1 MTGWAVDPGT
11 SETIVAFLLKE
22 TLILAVG
29 VASMLIL
36 RKASAAVRHATLVA
50 TMTAAIALPVLS
62 GALPD
67 WSVPLFDREETLVP
81 VELTTS
87 PTLSP
92 RTPQRE
98 TVADAGLQRAVLGSM
113 PIRPGR
119 SQESA
124 LPLGILLMMWGA
136 GSILL
141 VGRYGLGLIRVA
153 ALTRDAVHDP
163 RGPHEVLAARI
174 ADDLGIRRP
183 IRVGF
188 SECIDVP
195 MTWGVARPVILLPF
209 DAWELSAAKS
219 RVGLLHEL
227 AHVRRND
234 WLTWAVVEAA
244 WAMLWFHPLAWICR
258 NRSRIELERACD
270 DVVLASGARPVA
282 YASVLVEVARSVRA
296 TPSTAVIPMARPSA
310 LRDRVEN
317 ILGSASRRVR
327 LDRRA
332 TAIVIG
338 VAAAV
343 LVPLAAAH
351 LWSETTE
358 VHERERL
365 IAALADRDPAVREM
379 AAWGLGAR
387 AAIEAVDPLV
397 ERLADP
403 DPAVRGV
410 AARAL
415 GKIGDRRAF
424 ESLVA
429 GLDDTDPNVRELTLL
444 GLAEIDDERRV
455 DPIVRALQDPE
466 KGVRSVAVSI
476 LNAIGGRAV
485 IEPLINTA
493 ISDPDPHTR
502 FMAIGGLG
510 RIDGGRAVVP
520 DLIGLLDDPAPEVR
534 YRAVESLGRIED
546 PRAVPALVA
555 RVKIEPDEEIRTTIV
570 GALTSFAG
578 DPRAIDGLVTAA
590 GDEAWRVR
598 QTAVAV
604 LAESDDPRVVPVLL
618 EALRDPVHQVRL
630 MAAWSLDSLE
640 KEGS

>member
-11 SETIVAFLLKE
+11 SETIVGFLLKE

-36 RKASAAVRHATLVA
+36 RRASAAVRHATLVA
-50 TMTAAIALPVLS
+50 TMTAVIVLPVLS

-67 WSVPLFDREETLVP
+67 WSVPLFDREETVVP
-81 VELTTS
+81 MEFRTS
-87 PTLSP
+87 PTPSP
-92 RTPQRE
+92 RMPQRE
-98 TVADAGLQRAVLGSM
+98 IVADAGLQRAVLGSM
-113 PIRPGR
+113 PMRPGR
-119 SQESA
+119 SQESS
-124 LPLGILLMMWGA
+124 LPVGVLLMMWGV

-163 RGPHEVLAARI
+163 HGPHEVLAARI
-174 ADDLGIRRP
+174 AADLGIRRP
-183 IRVGF
+183 IRIGF
-188 SECIDVP
+188 SEGIDVP
-195 MTWGVARPVILLPF
+195 MTWGVARPVILLPL

-234 WLTWAVVEAA
+234 WLTWVVVEAA
-244 WAMLWFHPLAWICR
+244 WAILWFHPLAWICR
-258 NRSRIELERACD
+258 NRARIELERACD
-270 DVVLASGARPVA
+270 DVVLASGAPPVA
-282 YASVLVEVARSVRA
+282 YASVLVDVARSVRA
-296 TPSTAVIPMARPSA
+296 TPSTAAIPMARPSA

-317 ILGSASRRVR
+317 ILGSTASRRVR

-338 VAAAV
+338 LAAAV

-358 VHERERL
+358 THERERL
-365 IAALADRDPAVREM
+365 IEALDASDAEVRAM

-397 ERLADP
+397 ERLSDP

-424 ESLVA
+424 EPLVA
-429 GLDDTDPNVRELTLL
+429 ALDDSDPHVRELALL
-444 GLAEIDDERRV
+444 GLAGIDDERRV
-455 DPIVRALQDPE
+455 EPIARALQDPE

-476 LNAIGGRAV
+476 LNDIGGPAV
-485 IEPLINTA
+485 VEPLANTA

-510 RIDGGRAVVP
+510 RIEGGRAAVP
-520 DLIGLLDDPAPEVR
+520 DLIGLLDDPTPEVR
-534 YRAVESLGRIED
+534 YRAVESLGKMED
-546 PRAVPALVA
+546 PRAVTALVA
-555 RVKIEPDEEIRTTIV
+555 RVEIEPEEEIRTTIV
-570 GALTSFAG
+570 EALVPFAG
-578 DPRAIDGLVTAA
+578 IPHAVDGLVIAA
-590 GDEAWRVR
+590 ADEAGSVR
-598 QTAVAV
+598 RTAVAA
-604 LAESDDPRVVPVLL
+604 LAESDDPRAVRVLL
-618 EALRDPVHQVRL
+618 EALRDPEHQVRL
-630 MAAWSLDSLE
+630 MASWSLDSLE
-640 KEGS
+640 EAQ

>member
-29 VASMLIL
+29 VASILIL
-36 RKASAAVRHATLVA
+36 RRASAAVRHATLVA
-50 TMTAAIALPVLS
+50 TMVAAIALPVLS

-67 WSVPLFDREETLVP
+67 WSVPLFDREQMLVP
-81 VELTTS
+81 IELMTS

-92 RTPQRE
+92 GTPERE
-98 TVADAGLQRAVLGSM
+98 TDTDVGLQRAVRGSM
-113 PIRPGR
+113 PMRPDR
-119 SQESA
+119 SEQSS
-124 LPLGILLMMWGA
+124 LPLGMLLMLWGA

-153 ALTRDAVHDP
+153 VLTRDAVHDP
-163 RGPHEVLAARI
+163 RGPHEVLVARI
-174 ADDLGIRRP
+174 AADLGIRRP
-183 IRVGF
+183 IRIGF
-188 SECIDVP
+188 SERIDVP
-195 MTWGVARPVILLPF
+195 MTWGMARPVILLPF
-209 DAWELSAAKS
+209 DAWELSATKS

-258 NRSRIELERACD
+258 NRARVELERACD

-282 YASVLVEVARSVRA
+282 YASVLVDVARSVRA
-296 TPSTAVIPMARPSA
+296 MPSTAAIPMARPSA

-338 VAAAV
+338 VTAAV

-358 VHERERL
+358 MHERERL
-365 IAALADRDPAVREM
+365 IEALDASNAEVREM

-397 ERLADP
+397 ERLSDS

-424 ESLVA
+424 EPLVA
-429 GLDDTDPNVRELTLL
+429 ALDDSDPHVRELALL
-444 GLAEIDDERRV
+444 GLAGIDDERRV
-455 DPIVRALQDPE
+455 EPIVHALQDPE

-476 LNAIGGRAV
+476 LNEIGGPAV
-485 IEPLINTA
+485 VEPLANTA
-493 ISDPDPHTR
+493 TSDPDPHTR

-510 RIDGGRAVVP
+510 RIESGRAAVP
-520 DLIGLLDDPAPEVR
+520 DLIGLLDHPAPEVR
-534 YRAVESLGRIED
+534 YRAVESLGKMED

-555 RVKIEPDEEIRTTIV
+555 RVGIEPDEEVRAKIV
-570 GALTSFAG
+570 EALVPFAG
-578 DPRAIDGLVTAA
+578 IPQAVDGLVTAA
-590 GDEAWRVR
+590 ADDAGNVR
-598 QTAVAV
+598 RTAVAA
-604 LAESDDPRVVPVLL
+604 LAESDDPRAVPVLL
-618 EALRDPVHQVRL
+618 EALRDPEHQVRL
-630 MAAWSLDSLE
+630 MASWSLDSLE
-640 KEGS
+640 EAR